1 MKHAIWTLALAAAV
15 VVGCGD
21 EKQTDDGDPITE
33 TPSATTATT
42 LEIQAPWMRPSAKNQ
57 NTACY
62 FLLVNGGDEA
72 DTLLAAASELA
83 KITEVHETYMDGDLM
98 GMREVEAIPIP
109 AGETVEFKPGGKHI
123 MLIGTL
129 EDIEIGATKT
139 IVLTFARAGEV
150 VVEAPVKKPEKTDVH
165 MQHMDH

>member
-21 EKQTDDGDPITE
+21 EKKADGDPITE
-33 TPSATTATT
+33 TPAKETTATSV
-42 LEIQAPWMRPSAKNQ
+42 EIQAPWMRPSAANQ

-72 DTLLAAASELA
+72 DTLLAASSELA
-83 KITEVHETYMDGDLM
+83 KRTEVHETYMDGDLM
-98 GMREVEAIPIP
+98 GMREVEEIVAPP
-109 AGETVEFKPGGKHI
+109 GETIEFEPGGKHI

-129 EDIEIGATKT
+129 RDIELGATET
-139 IVLTFARAGEV
+139 ITLTFARAGDV
-150 VVEAPVKKPEKTDVH
+150 VVEAPVKKPETTNVH